1 MALLGWAHSILF
13 AKFDIGHW
21 GLIGGL
27 PITFFVALALLAV
40 ASAILWVSKERHGKL
55 LCLQLLI
62 LIMALSLVPLIT
74 GGSAPFVNHGYRN
87 LGYVDHIV
95 TQGYFDTQAT
105 FYLSW
110 PGAFVLS
117 TIIAKIG
124 LIDFTPL
131 IEVFPILLSLLFL
144 LPLYIFLKNT
154 LGENRS
160 NYIWAG
166 CWLFYLAGWAGPGN
180 LTSPMGTAIFF
191 FMVMLALITS
201 PRIWQRD
208 GKSLV
213 ILSLI
218 VIVFAAMV
226 TSHLLTSLAALGIM
240 AALALLRLDRRLALT
255 AAVCLAILLAWNLTA
270 AGDFVINRLPF
281 ISEGVFIFD
290 LSLLTQREVTGHF
303 LGSSS
308 HVDVAT
314 MKLVHAG
321 LFALIG
327 LAGVILALVKRKE
340 LKTTISLLAIIVIP
354 LPLIILSGFY
364 AREILTRIY
373 VFIVPGLAY
382 FGARLFD
389 ANRRVVATVLGL
401 LLIIAIPL
409 NIIATYGNQELDYFS
424 PGQQAGT
431 FFFHNNAS
439 QGLVFGAWPIG
450 TVDNIENY
458 ANIKLDRLEW
468 EDDKIVV
475 ASWLRKYMPC
485 YIGISRQNRAW
496 YEWFRG
502 DTHFIPDTEQ
512 RLQDT
517 ASLNF
522 IYNNPDLELYI
533 YEGE

>member
-1 MALLGWAHSILF
+1 
-13 AKFDIGHW
+13 
-21 GLIGGL
+21 
-27 PITFFVALALLAV
+27 
-40 ASAILWVSKERHGKL
+40 
-55 LCLQLLI
+55 
-62 LIMALSLVPLIT
+62 
-74 GGSAPFVNHGYRN
+74 
-87 LGYVDHIV
+87 
-95 TQGYFDTQAT
+95 
-105 FYLSW
+105 
-110 PGAFVLS
+110 
-117 TIIAKIG
+117 
-124 LIDFTPL
+124 
-131 IEVFPILLSLLFL
+131 
-144 LPLYIFLKNT
+144 
-154 LGENRS
+154 
-160 NYIWAG
+160 
-166 CWLFYLAGWAGPGN
+166 
-180 LTSPMGTAIFF
+180 
-191 FMVMLALITS
+191 
-201 PRIWQRD
+201 
-208 GKSLV
+208 
-213 ILSLI
+213 
-218 VIVFAAMV
+218 
-226 TSHLLTSLAALGIM
+226 
-240 AALALLRLDRRLALT
+240 
-255 AAVCLAILLAWNLTA
+255 
-270 AGDFVINRLPF
+270 
-281 ISEGVFIFD
+281 
-290 LSLLTQREVTGHF
+290 
-303 LGSSS
+303 
-308 HVDVAT
+308 

-340 LKTTISLLAIIVIP
+340 LKTTISLLAITVIP
-354 LPLIILSGFY
+354 LPLIVLSGHY
-364 AREILTRIY
+364 AQEILTRIY

-409 NIIATYGNQELDYFS
+409 NITATYGNQELDYFS

-431 FFFHNNAS
+431 FFFHDNTS
-439 QGLVFGAWPIG
+439 QGLIFGAWPIG